1 MAANYLELIF
11 IQKGEYLFHEG
22 DESNLFYGV
31 IKGKISLR
39 KEKKINKNIKFFKN
53 LKINKLLKGNDNE
66 KTEFVNNLFIN
77 IREIIKRKRISQKEL
92 LTNNNKNFD
101 NDLKKK
107 KEELSNIYIEELFQR
122 SEGYCFG
129 DWGLIYH
136 QNRSCSVYAL
146 EDTYFFSLNFEQFE
160 KTFFQCL
167 QKSDQIKR
175 KFIQDNLFP
184 FPISSHDYSKILY
197 NNLIPIECNHNFT
210 IFTEEEK
217 AKCVFIIYKGEFVL
231 RKKIFNDVYKE
242 KKNYK
247 IFNIQKGGIIGL
259 ESLFEENSNYL
270 FSLYSSNN
278 YDNYYL
284 FSLAVDKVPLN
295 ILLKMKIHLKE
306 SYINFINITNH
317 ILEKQVYVRK
327 KLFKNRSLPSLI
339 TDYEKCQNAIK
350 FYLKSRKKN
359 KNHDNQNNIKNS
371 NHNMKLENT
380 KIIQPFQMYNKIKN
394 INLKKIKFTHS
405 DLLSYPKKN
414 YISRNTSSFRIYN
427 GNLNKKYKN
436 ISLNSSFLVN
446 YNFEKKFQ
454 LKKSLSQK
462 VMTKETKFSSKEHSF
477 LNKEQ
482 IFKLSKNTNRN
493 HSDTIYELQKTIGK
507 PILRNNYNIQ
517 INLFENKRFLN
528 SYFTGSYNIPLVS
541 NLV

>member
-1 MAANYLELIF
+1 M
-11 IQKGEYLFHEG
+11 
-22 DESNLFYGV
+22 
-31 IKGKISLR
+31 
-39 KEKKINKNIKFFKN
+39 
-53 LKINKLLKGNDNE
+53 
-66 KTEFVNNLFIN
+66 
-77 IREIIKRKRISQKEL
+77 
-92 LTNNNKNFD
+92 
-101 NDLKKK
+101 
-107 KEELSNIYIEELFQR
+107 
-122 SEGYCFG
+122 
-129 DWGLIYH
+129 
-136 QNRSCSVYAL
+136 
-146 EDTYFFSLNFEQFE
+146 
-160 KTFFQCL
+160 
-167 QKSDQIKR
+167 
-175 KFIQDNLFP
+175 
-184 FPISSHDYSKILY
+184 
-197 NNLIPIECNHNFT
+197 
-210 IFTEEEK
+210 
-217 AKCVFIIYKGEFVL
+217 
-231 RKKIFNDVYKE
+231 
-242 KKNYK
+242 
-247 IFNIQKGGIIGL
+247 
-259 ESLFEENSNYL
+259 
-270 FSLYSSNN
+270 
-278 YDNYYL
+278 
-284 FSLAVDKVPLN
+284 N

-405 DLLSYPKKN
+405 DLLSHPKKN
-414 YISRNTSSFRIYN
+414 YISRNTSLFRIYN